1 MIISRVDNHFKVSL
15 SLEFLDNN
23 LKEEKRNTFQITQNP
38 LLLQQLQLSIVQ
50 QNFKILQVSST
61 DQKKTKVH

>member
-15 SLEFLDNN
+15 SVEFLDNN
-23 LKEEKRNTFQITQNP
+23 LQKEKQKYFSSNKPVITTIT
-38 LLLQQLQLSIVQ
+38 IVQ

-61 DQKKTKVH
+61 DQKKNKVH